1 MKTKDLVD
9 FLKRYPTP
17 CLSVVVILIALALV
31 YFRMGVNTEL
41 EGQYQTVSAEGATVM
56 SNIVNGSG
64 LQEHVEAIQAQA
76 TELESRLVRPAEL
89 AKNLQYF
96 YRLEGETGGK
106 LGELRQVPPTNI
118 PSAEGSFQPVQ
129 YSLVVTADYPVL
141 MDYLNRLEQ
150 GVFFY
155 RMKNFSLQH
164 SRESTR
170 RMLVMAMNIELLG
183 TK

>member
-1 MKTKDLVD
+1 MKTQDLVD

-17 CLSVVVILIALALV
+17 CLSGLIVVVVMIVA
-31 YFRMGVNTEL
+31 YFRMDVNSEL
-41 EGQYQTVSAEGATVM
+41 EGKYQMVSAEGATLM
-56 SNIVNGSG
+56 ENIVNGSG
-64 LQEHVEAIQAQA
+64 LEEHVKTIQKQSA
-76 TELESRLVRPAEL
+76 ELESRLVRPAEL

-96 YRLEGETGGK
+96 YRLEAETGAR
-106 LGELRQVPPTNI
+106 LGELRQVPLTNLTT
-118 PSAEGSFQPVQ
+118 AKGLFQPVM

-141 MDYLNRLEQ
+141 MDYLHRLEE
-150 GVFFY
+150 GICFY

-164 SRESTR
+164 SRQSTR

>member
-1 MKTKDLVD
+1 MKAQNIVD
-9 FLKRYPTP
+9 FIKRYTIP
-17 CLSVVVILIALALV
+17 CVSLAIIVVTLIVA
-31 YFRMGVNTEL
+31 YFRMDVNIEL
-41 EGQYQTVSAEGATVM
+41 EGKYQTVSAEGATVM
-56 SNIVNGSG
+56 NNIVNGSG
-64 LQEHVEAIQAQA
+64 LEEHVETVRTQS

-106 LGELRQVPPTNI
+106 LGELRQVPLANI
-118 PSAEGSFQPVQ
+118 PSGKGSFQPVQ
-129 YSLVVTADYPVL
+129 YSLVVTADFPVL
-141 MDYLNRLEQ
+141 IDYLHRLET
-150 GVFFY
+150 GSSYY